1 LHFASGFKL
10 QLPDKIMTPLRKNLL
25 IITVL
30 LAAVMELIDATIV
43 NVALSYMGG
52 NLGATIED
60 TSWVV
65 TSYSIAN
72 VIIIP
77 ITSFLTAKFGR
88 RNYYIGS
95 IMIFTICSVMCGL
108 STDIWTLV
116 FFRFLQGLG
125 GGALLSVS
133 QAVIFEQFPKQKQAT
148 AGAIF
153 GIGVFLGPTIGPT
166 LGGYIIDHSSW
177 PWIFFVNIPVGI
189 AAIVSC
195 YILLT
200 EPAIK
205 PTVKKIDWT
214 GIALLAIGIGTLQTV
229 LERGETED
237 WFATAYI
244 AWFTVISLISLT
256 AFVIWELRI
265 QNPVVDL
272 RVLKSKTLSIAAI
285 LTFITGVGLY
295 TSIFLTP
302 VIAQRLLGFTP
313 LQTGLMMLPGS
324 LLAVLAL
331 VISGRIMQRGLKPVF
346 IVAAGYVSF
355 IYFNWHMAHMDLDAS
370 ANYISGTLI
379 FRAVGMA
386 FLAVPLTTLAV
397 SSLEPKDIP
406 QGAALNNMMRQLG
419 GSFGISIID
428 TYYTRRTAVHRTDLV
443 SHITGDNPLV
453 WERIN
458 NATLYFQ
465 SKGASF
471 FEAHDKAI
479 GLMNTQ
485 VVKQTSMLSYLDAFY
500 LLGILFVLTM
510 PLLLFVRTKKSAKLA
525 IVSDH

>member
-1 LHFASGFKL
+1 MS
-10 QLPDKIMTPLRKNLL
+10 PLKRNLL

-43 NVALSYMGG
+43 NVALSYMSG

-77 ITSFLTAKFGR
+77 ITSFLTANLGR
-88 RNYYIGS
+88 RNYYVGS
-95 IMIFTICSVMCGL
+95 IVLFTVCSVMCGL
-108 STDIWTLV
+108 SRDIWTLV
-116 FFRFLQGLG
+116 FFRFMQGLG

-133 QAVIFEQFPKQKQAT
+133 QAVIFEQFPKAKQAT

-189 AAIVSC
+189 VAVISC
-195 YILLT
+195 YLLLT
-200 EPAIK
+200 EPTIK
-205 PTVKKIDWT
+205 PQKRRIDWT
-214 GIALLAIGIGTLQTV
+214 GIGLLAVGIGTLQTV
-229 LERGETED
+229 LERGETDD
-237 WFATAYI
+237 WFSAAYI
-244 AWFTVISLISLT
+244 LAFTIISIICLT
-256 AFVIWELRI
+256 AFVIWELNI
-265 QNPVVDL
+265 LNPVVDL
-272 RVLKSKTLSIAAI
+272 HVLKSKTLSIAAI

-302 VIAQRLLGFTP
+302 IIAQRLLGYTP

-324 LLAVLAL
+324 ILAVIAL
-331 VISGRIMQRGLKPVF
+331 VFSGRAMQRGLKPVV
-346 IVAAGYVSF
+346 IVATGFISF

-370 ANYISGTLI
+370 AGYISNTLI

-397 SSLEPKDIP
+397 STLEPKDIP

-428 TYYTRRTAVHRTDLV
+428 TYYERRTAVHRTDLV
-443 SHITGDNPLV
+443 SHITAGNPLV
-453 WERIN
+453 TERIN
-458 NATLYFQ
+458 RATTYFMSKGSTFLDAHAKALGQLNAT
-465 SKGASF
+465 
-471 FEAHDKAI
+471 
-479 GLMNTQ
+479 
-485 VVKQTSMLSYLDAFY
+485 VVKQTSIMSYLDSFY
-500 LLGILFVLTM
+500 LLGLCFILTM
-510 PLLLFVRTKKSAKLA
+510 PLLLFVRTKSQGARPVL
-525 IVSDH
+525 VSDH